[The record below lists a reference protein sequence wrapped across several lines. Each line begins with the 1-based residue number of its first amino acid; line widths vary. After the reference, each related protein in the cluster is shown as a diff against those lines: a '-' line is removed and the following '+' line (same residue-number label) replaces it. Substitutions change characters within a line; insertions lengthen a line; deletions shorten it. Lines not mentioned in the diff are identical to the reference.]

1 MKDIQQSAEINK
13 KAHDDSLQR
22 ELAKNNKRTSP
33 KNKNKSEYKNEYM
46 YECEFII
53 VWMNV
58 NMNEYDFI
66 YYHLRHKH
74 HTLTATFNI
83 VFPLDSIFIYIWLL
97 SSY

>member
-1 MKDIQQSAEINK
+1 LKDIQQSAEINK

-53 VWMNV
+53 V
-58 NMNEYDFI
+58 
-66 YYHLRHKH
+66 
-74 HTLTATFNI
+74 
-83 VFPLDSIFIYIWLL
+83 
-97 SSY
+97 